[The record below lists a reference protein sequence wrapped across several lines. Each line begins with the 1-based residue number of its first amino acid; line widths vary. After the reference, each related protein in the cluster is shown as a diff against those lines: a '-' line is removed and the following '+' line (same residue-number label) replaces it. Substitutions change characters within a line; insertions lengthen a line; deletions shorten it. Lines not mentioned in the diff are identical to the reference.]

1 MVLMKVNYASVLSSI
16 PLQMI
21 YYLNI
26 CYYIFY
32 FLTTLLMVIYKSQV
46 FSFPDG
52 NLALD
57 LILLILM
64 VILEVI
70 RLYHGK
76 ALIATWVTRFGVP
89 AHITS
94 DRGAQFTSSLW
105 SAVASL
111 LGTQLHHTTAYHP
124 HLNGLVESFHRHL
137 KLALMAHL
145 KGPNWV
151 DKLPWVLLGIRTAP
165 KEDLHASSAKLVYGA
180 PLAVPGEFIPAPRGK
195 EEEPAAVLDR
205 LRERL
210 GNLAPVPTSQHGW
223 TPIHVPKDLQDCFK
237 GNLTEEAIPIVINMV
252 LTIGSMLFS
261 LYYLLWQTYVLRA
274 DVIINAILLVIY
286 GLEEVLDIIAIS
298 AFVR

>member
-16 PLQMI
+16 PLQMV

-57 LILLILM
+57 LILLNLM
-64 VILEVI
+64 IILEVI
-70 RLYHGK
+70 RLYHG
-76 ALIATWVTRFGVP
+76 
-89 AHITS
+89 
-94 DRGAQFTSSLW
+94 
-105 SAVASL
+105 
-111 LGTQLHHTTAYHP
+111 
-124 HLNGLVESFHRHL
+124 
-137 KLALMAHL
+137 
-145 KGPNWV
+145 
-151 DKLPWVLLGIRTAP
+151 
-165 KEDLHASSAKLVYGA
+165 
-180 PLAVPGEFIPAPRGK
+180 
-195 EEEPAAVLDR
+195 
-205 LRERL
+205 
-210 GNLAPVPTSQHGW
+210 
-223 TPIHVPKDLQDCFK
+223 FK

-298 AFVR
+298 AFVRIYT